1 MKRSVIIA
9 TSLGTIICLAVV
21 LFSANDHKIIES
33 SSQVIM
39 SSPDKSGKMG
49 NAQLVRSGDEEQIIA
64 SHDRY
69 EPSMLP
75 NSKEYTDNWCFTQE
89 LNESGQ
95 ATLSRLQ
102 SDFNLTRGYP
112 ENSSVLI
119 TSPPTPTI
127 TVYGSYETDV
137 LKKLGAA
144 GDLIALWTLVH
155 HPETS
160 QTDKQWAA
168 YESFVLG
175 GSAILSSHVL
185 SVTHD
190 ASMALIGTNDAET
203 IATSKEKYLNGL
215 AWGQFSALRGDFHGL
230 TMASDIL
237 KDLHTKPWLK
247 AKLSLTEEDIAS
259 TEKIANQFLLE
270 INNERRRRGMS
281 DLVNDA
287 PKHLKSMYNYY
298 YASLLANGENSAWA
312 ASMSPGESRC
322 FDQMVEFHAS
332 LKGQKNL

>member
-1 MKRSVIIA
+1 MKRSTIIA
-9 TSLGTIICLAVV
+9 TCLGALICLAVV
-21 LFSANDHKIIES
+21 LFSPNDDMIIES
-33 SSQVIM
+33 SSQVFM
-39 SSPDKSGKMG
+39 SSPDKSGIMG

-64 SHDRY
+64 SH
-69 EPSMLP
+69 EPDEPNILW
-75 NSKEYTDNWCFTQE
+75 NSKEYTENWCFTQE

-102 SDFNLTRGYP
+102 NDYNLTRGYP
-112 ENSSVLI
+112 EDGSLLV

-127 TVYGSYETDV
+127 TGYESYEIDV
-137 LKKLGAA
+137 LKKLGIA
-144 GDLIALWTLVH
+144 GDLIALWTLAH
-155 HPETS
+155 HPEAS
-160 QTDKQWAA
+160 ETDKQWAA

-175 GSAILSSHVL
+175 GSALLYFHVI

-203 IATSKEKYLNGL
+203 IAASKEKYLNGI

-230 TMASDIL
+230 TTASDIL
-237 KDLHTKPWLK
+237 KNLHTMPWLK

-259 TEKIANQFLLE
+259 TEQIANQFLLE

-287 PKHLKSMYNYY
+287 PKHLESMFNDY
-298 YASLLANGENSAWA
+298 YARLLANGENSSWA
-312 ASMSPGESRC
+312 ASMPPGESRC
-322 FDQMVEFHAS
+322 FDQMVEFYTS
-332 LKGQKNL
+332 LKAQ